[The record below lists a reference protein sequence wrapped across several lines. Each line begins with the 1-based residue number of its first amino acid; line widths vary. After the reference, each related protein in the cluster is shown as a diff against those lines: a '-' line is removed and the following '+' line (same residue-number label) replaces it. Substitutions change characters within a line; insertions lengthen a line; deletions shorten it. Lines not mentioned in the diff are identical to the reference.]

1 MLHRI
6 AMMLQL
12 LKSFDVHYNIFVSG
26 DIMIPEKWQER
37 NKYSDG
43 DILLLVV
50 MQNIIFSGNYQ
61 KIKGKYLH
69 LYINEF
75 MYKLN

>member
-26 DIMIPEKWQER
+26 DVRITEKWRKE
-37 NKYSDG
+37 
-43 DILLLVV
+43 
-50 MQNIIFSGNYQ
+50 
-61 KIKGKYLH
+61 
-69 LYINEF
+69 INTP
-75 MYKLN
+75 MGTYYY